1 MFFAHK
7 NLVVRQILEAL
18 SCLLGRTGACSCHV
32 DRGLFLD
39 RVDGCWWII
48 RLGIVRTFYVLEHGL
63 SPDARRDLI
72 PRIDLLSTT
81 QSMFVVACVTS
92 RDQFT
97 APDDSPTRADAYP
110 PTVLITFLT
119 FPPRFPVDGSCV
131 LHELR
136 HTCIPPSM
144 SHYGLGAAL

>member
-1 MFFAHK
+1 MFFADK
-7 NLVVRQILEAL
+7 NLVVRQIFEAL
-18 SCLLGRTGACSCHV
+18 NCLLGRTGACSCHI

-48 RLGIVRTFYVLEHGL
+48 RLGVVRTFYVLHHGL
-63 SPDARRDLI
+63 SPDVRRDLI

-81 QSMFVVACVTS
+81 QSMFVVAYVTS
-92 RDQFT
+92 RDQFI

-119 FPPRFPVDGSCV
+119 FPPRFPVDGSCI
-131 LHELR
+131 LHKLR
-136 HTCIPPSM
+136 HTYIPPSM
-144 SHYGLGAAL
+144 SYYGLGAAV